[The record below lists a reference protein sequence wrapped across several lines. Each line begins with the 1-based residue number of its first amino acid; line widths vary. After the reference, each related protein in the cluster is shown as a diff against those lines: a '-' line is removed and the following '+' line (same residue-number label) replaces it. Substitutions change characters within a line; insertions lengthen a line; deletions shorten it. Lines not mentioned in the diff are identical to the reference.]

1 MADKTIKEPTRES
14 IEEIKAEM
22 LEIETE
28 EWRRAGIC
36 PYCGSRISQ
45 SETLPLVRHS
55 GDQD

>member
-14 IEEIKAEM
+14 VEEIKAEM

-36 PYCGSRISQ
+36 PYCVIAPSR
-45 SETLPLVRHS
+45 R
-55 GDQD
+55 